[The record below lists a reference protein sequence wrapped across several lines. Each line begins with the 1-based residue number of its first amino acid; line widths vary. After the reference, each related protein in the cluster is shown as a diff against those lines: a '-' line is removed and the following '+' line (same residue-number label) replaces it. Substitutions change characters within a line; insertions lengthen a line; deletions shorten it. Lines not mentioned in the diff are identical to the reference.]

1 MDFTREIFI
10 HVNNTYSFLDLAAM
24 ICESSNKYEL
34 INSLLSLH
42 RTPVK
47 RFKDLLFKSDVTVE
61 D

>member
-10 HVNNTYSFLDLAAM
+10 HVNDTYSFVDLAAI
-24 ICESSNKYEL
+24 ICESLNKYEL